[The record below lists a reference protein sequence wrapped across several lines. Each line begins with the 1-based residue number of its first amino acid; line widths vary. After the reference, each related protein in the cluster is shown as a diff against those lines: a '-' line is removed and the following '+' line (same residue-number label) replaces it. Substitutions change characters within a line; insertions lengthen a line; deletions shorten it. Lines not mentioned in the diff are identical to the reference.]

1 MKMAKH
7 IHAKLMELYAK
18 DAATSDCPWKYW
30 EVYDPEADKW
40 VTLRKNPEWATDKLY
55 RQKPTQLQIEGVWF
69 PLPYNE
75 ELTIGDT
82 YYLPELIA
90 GEIKVV
96 SIKCTRN
103 TKASLQHKQKE
114 GFLLE
119 TYNKARCYAMGMK
132 ELNAKLRKIVY

>member
-1 MKMAKH
+1 MAKH

-18 DAATSDCPWKYW
+18 DAAVSDSPWKFW

-69 PLPYNE
+69 PVPYGE
-75 ELTIGDT
+75 ELTVGDN
-82 YYLPELIA
+82 YYLPELTV

-103 TKASLQHKQKE
+103 TKASLERKQKD
-114 GFLLE
+114 GFLFE
-119 TYNKARCYAMGMK
+119 TYNKTRLYAMALK
-132 ELNAKLRKIVY
+132 ELNDKLRKLTY

>member
-1 MKMAKH
+1 MAKH

-55 RQKPTQLQIEGVWF
+55 RQKPTQLQIDGVWF

-114 GFLLE
+114 GFLFE

>member
-1 MKMAKH
+1 MAKY

-18 DAATSDCPWKYW
+18 DAAVSDSPWKYW

-69 PLPYNE
+69 PVPYGE
-75 ELTIGDT
+75 ELTIGET
-82 YYLPELIA
+82 YYLPELTV
-90 GEIKVV
+90 GEIKAV

-103 TKASLQHKQKE
+103 TKASLERKQKD
-114 GFLLE
+114 GFLFE
-119 TYNKARCYAMGMK
+119 TYNKVRLYAMALK
-132 ELNAKLRKIVY
+132 ELNGKLRKLTY

>member
-1 MKMAKH
+1 MAKH

-18 DAATSDCPWKYW
+18 DAAVSDSPWKYW

-69 PLPYNE
+69 PVPYGE
-75 ELTIGDT
+75 ELTIGET
-82 YYLPELIA
+82 YYLPELTV
-90 GEIKVV
+90 GEIKAV

-103 TKASLQHKQKE
+103 TKASLERKQKD
-114 GFLLE
+114 GFLFE
-119 TYNKARCYAMGMK
+119 TYNKVRLYAMALK
-132 ELNAKLRKIVY
+132 ELNGKLRKLTY

>member
-1 MKMAKH
+1 MAKH

-18 DAATSDCPWKYW
+18 DAAVSDSPYKFW

-69 PLPYNE
+69 PVPYGE
-75 ELTIGDT
+75 ELTVGDN
-82 YYLPELIA
+82 YYLPELTV

-96 SIKCTRN
+96 SLKCTRN
-103 TKASLQHKQKE
+103 TKASLERKQKD
-114 GFLLE
+114 GFLFE
-119 TYNKARCYAMGMK
+119 TYNKARLYAMALK
-132 ELNAKLRKIVY
+132 ELNGKLRKLTY